1 MKRLDIKSPDANNF
15 IGVWNINDENL
26 CKNMI
31 DFLSKTKIYKL
42 KAKLLQELM
51 KK

>member
-31 DFLSKTKIYKL
+31 DFFEQNKNLQTKGQD
-42 KAKLLQELM
+42 LLNL
-51 KK
+51 